1 MEEKEEEE
9 RRVFQEK
16 LWMFM
21 MNRAAKLIQKYWR
34 ALVLRKKTKK
44 GRKGRKSKK

>member
-9 RRVFQEK
+9 RRVHQER

-34 ALVLRKKTKK
+34 AMVLRRKTKK